1 MEEIVEADCV
11 VGERV
16 VIDEA
21 VVEDEEETVEV
32 EVIPFNVSIACVI
45 KGNFPS
51 LQKFPLKSSND
62 VSHMKPP
69 PMLLSLT
76 HCIFLFKK
84 NTEIDEYKAEKIVL
98 L

>member
-1 MEEIVEADCV
+1 MVEADCV

-16 VIDEA
+16 VVDEA
-21 VVEDEEETVEV
+21 GAEDEDETVEEDEDV
-32 EVIPFNVSIACVI
+32 EVIPFKVSIADVI
-45 KGNFPS
+45 NGNFPS

-76 HCIFLFKK
+76 HCIYLFKK
-84 NTEIDEYKAEKIVL
+84 NCQIDE
-98 L
+98 

>member
-21 VVEDEEETVEV
+21 DEEDEEETVEEDDGVV

-84 NTEIDEYKAEKIVL
+84 KLKLMNKGE
-98 L
+98 